1 VADYFLRSSRLG
13 FRHWN
18 EADLPL
24 AIGLWGDPA
33 VTRYIAARGYTVR
46 EVQIRLELE
55 IEAQHT
61 HGIQYWPLFLLATG
75 EHVGCCG
82 LRARAGDPDVPELG
96 VHIASR
102 YWRQGYALEAASCV
116 IEHAFTVRGAR
127 AIFAGHNPEN
137 VASRRLLERLHFVYT
152 HDEFYAPTGLDHP
165 SYLLARPLHESEPD
179 PNTRL

>member
-1 VADYFLRSSRLG
+1 MSDYFLHSGRLG
-13 FRHWN
+13 FRHWD
-18 EADLPL
+18 ETDLPL

-61 HGIQYWPLFLLATG
+61 HGIQYWPLFLLGSG

-82 LRARAGDPDVPELG
+82 LRMRAGNPDAPELG
-96 VHIASR
+96 VHVASR

-152 HDEFYAPTGLDHP
+152 HDEFYAPTSLEHP
-165 SYLLARPLHESEPD
+165 SYLLARPVLESEPD
-179 PNTRL
+179 PNTCL

>member
-1 VADYFLRSSRLG
+1 MSDYFLHSGRLG
-13 FRHWN
+13 FRHWD
-18 EADLPL
+18 ETDLPL

-61 HGIQYWPLFLLATG
+61 HGIQYWPLFLLGSG

-82 LRARAGDPDVPELG
+82 LRMRAGNPDAPELG
-96 VHIASR
+96 VHVASR
-102 YWRQGYALEAASCV
+102 YWRKGYALEAASCV
-116 IEHAFTVRGAR
+116 IEHAFKVRGVR
-127 AIFAGHNPEN
+127 AIFAGHNLEN

-152 HDEFYAPTGLDHP
+152 HDEFYAPTGLEHP
-165 SYLLARPLHESEPD
+165 SYLLARPVLESEPD
-179 PNTRL
+179 PNTCL